1 MIVDAASSR
10 CYHTGGQ
17 LCRALMR
24 CKHHRNTLSNALPS
38 QVRPGRAEAAGG
50 PPRGPAC
57 RSPGRDPGTGQG
69 TGRFKGRCA
78 SAPAPRPT
86 LGIRDGSLARARPL
100 QLRHTCKPLVLQQH
114 KSSPRMVHN
123 L

>member
-1 MIVDAASSR
+1 
-10 CYHTGGQ
+10 
-17 LCRALMR
+17 MR

-78 SAPAPRPT
+78 PPPQLPDQPWAYGMAAWR
-86 LGIRDGSLARARPL
+86 GLAPL

-114 KSSPRMVHN
+114 KSSPRMVRN